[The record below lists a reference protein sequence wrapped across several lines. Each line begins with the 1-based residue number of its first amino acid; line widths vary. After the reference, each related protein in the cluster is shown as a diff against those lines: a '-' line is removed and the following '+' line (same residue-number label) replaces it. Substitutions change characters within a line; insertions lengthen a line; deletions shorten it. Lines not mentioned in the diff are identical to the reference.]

1 MGVWTRTV
9 KNAIWINV
17 ASIQDGNRNNHD
29 DNIVEDE
36 NLDESGSES
45 DNKLFDD

>member
-1 MGVWTRTV
+1 MQQFPTEDDI
-9 KNAIWINV
+9 AD
-17 ASIQDGNRNNHD
+17 IQDDNKNNHD

-45 DNKLFDD
+45 DDKLFDD